1 VDYRYLD
8 TERATEFLGDAQGVH
23 EMLGVLC
30 STLKTDL
37 PAMHEL
43 LQAHDLQAIQKSL
56 HSLKGFIPIFS
67 SQTLVDQL
75 IALERLAKAPD
86 NLGFPSQCAALLDA
100 ITVLSQEAQHYLAQ
114 KAASPGT

>member
-1 VDYRYLD
+1 MDYRYLD
-8 TERATEFLGDAQGVH
+8 TERATEFLGDAQGVR

-30 STLKTDL
+30 ATLKTDL

-67 SQTLVDQL
+67 TQTLVDQL

-86 NLGFPSQCAALLDA
+86 VPDFQPQCEASLRALA
-100 ITVLSQEAQHYLAQ
+100 TLSQEAQNYLAQ
-114 KAASPGT
+114 LV

>member
-1 VDYRYLD
+1 MDYRYLD

-67 SQTLVDQL
+67 YQTLVDQL
-75 IALERLAKAPD
+75 IALERLAKAP
-86 NLGFPSQCAALLDA
+86 AALDFQPQCEALLRA
-100 ITVLSQEAQHYLAQ
+100 LATLLQEAQNYLAQ
-114 KAASPGT
+114 PL